1 MNAEKPCLR
10 CGHEMAGHWS
20 HICPRCGKF
29 FALYTRAQVVVLVM
43 VSVIVAMAVNVAI
56 VATLWYFA

>member
-1 MNAEKPCLR
+1 MSVNKPCLR

-29 FALYTRAQVVVLVM
+29 FAFYTPAQVMAL
-43 VSVIVAMAVNVAI
+43 VIVGTIVAVAVNVAI
-56 VATLWYFA
+56 VAALWFWA